1 MPLDWLVDPGVPAAL
16 ERQAVVELW
25 PLDVSPV
32 TGAAAKDQTWPLLA
46 NGTPVRLCLSEDQ
59 VIKAWREERA
69 KGGRYFEV
77 RLGEHIVKAVHLPDC
92 CSCQR
97 CNPSWHGQPPKL
109 QGPGIPYDDR
119 GWCLCHRGPGRWWEA
134 PSARRR

>member
-16 ERQAVVELW
+16 VLRQVVELW

-46 NGTPVRLCLSEDQ
+46 DGTPVRLCLSEAQ

-69 KGGRYFEV
+69 KGGRYSEV
-77 RLGEHIVKAVHLPDC
+77 RLGERIVKAVHYPDC
-92 CSCQR
+92 CSCIR
-97 CNPSWHGQPPKL
+97 CNPQGHGQPPRVQW
-109 QGPGIPYDDR
+109 QGVMYDDR